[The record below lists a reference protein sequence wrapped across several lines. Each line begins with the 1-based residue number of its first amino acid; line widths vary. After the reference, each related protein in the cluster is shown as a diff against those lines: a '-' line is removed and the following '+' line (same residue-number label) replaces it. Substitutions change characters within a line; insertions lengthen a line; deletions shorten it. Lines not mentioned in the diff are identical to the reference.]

1 MAKIIVTSDS
11 TCAMP
16 RDIASS
22 IGLNILPLNVIVNGV
37 EYHDGIDIDLKHIAI
52 KRNIAAIEIT
62 LVTTKSL
69 SAMLIR
75 SFVIAPSP
83 VRYEFSV

>member
-37 EYHDGIDIDLKHIAI
+37 EYHDGIDIDRKLNHQNKN
-52 KRNIAAIEIT
+52 KR
-62 LVTTKSL
+62 
-69 SAMLIR
+69 
-75 SFVIAPSP
+75 
-83 VRYEFSV
+83 Y